1 MYLRNVI
8 ALRSLFTRALIFSL
22 WGAGTVQMY
31 YYYTKYTKDA
41 TWLKLHVF
49 GVWAVDTAHQ
59 ALIIQANYIYL
70 VKEYANV
77 AYLAH
82 LENSLLN
89 SIILTAFICAQ
100 VQVIFLMRI
109 WRLSKRNY
117 YMTGTVAVLVT
128 GQFLST
134 CVYYGKAYH
143 FTEFVELETIFTI
156 TRTINVLTA
165 LADTSVAAALV
176 YLLQTSRTGFKSSDT
191 MISRLIAFTVNT
203 GLITSMCAIMSLI
216 TGVVFPA
223 TFIYILFYLSI
234 SRLYVN
240 SLFATLNSRDSI
252 RTGVHN
258 DSESGTG
265 MNSISMSKVKGQ
277 ASRQQVLGARMMNIK
292 VNTETIQDNEDKRRI
307 SVDGQTQSEID
318 LEVGVAGKR
327 NAF

>member
-1 MYLRNVI
+1 M
-8 ALRSLFTRALIFSL
+8 AL

-82 LENSLLN
+82 FENSLLN

-100 VQVIFLMRI
+100 VQIIFLMRI

-117 YMTGTVAVLVT
+117 YLTVTVGVLVT
-128 GQFLST
+128 AQFVST
-134 CVYYGKAYH
+134 CVYYGKAYR

-176 YLLQTSRTGFKSSDT
+176 YLLHTSRTGFKSSDT

-203 GLITSMCAIMSLI
+203 GLITSVCAIMSLI

-258 DSESGTG
+258 DSTSGTG
-265 MNSISMSKVKGQ
+265 MNSFSMSNVRGQ
-277 ASRQQVLGARMMNIK
+277 ASRQQVLGARMVNIK

-307 SVDGQTQSEID
+307 STDGQTQSESD

-327 NAF
+327 THAF